1 MAGYRAARQASH
13 LDHFSRVLP
22 SGAREPRGVPARCQ
36 KAKEPEFPRAC
47 GQFARGPRFARSGS
61 CASCVGGEWPE
72 LAVPL
77 PCRMFTS
84 LARYTHA
91 ASEYGH
97 ATHSAMTR
105 QTTTIGTAIV
115 RADDD
120 VRQRVRI

>member
-13 LDHFSRVLP
+13 LDHFSRGLP

-36 KAKEPEFPRAC
+36 KAKEPEFPRAS
-47 GQFARGPRFARSGS
+47 GQFTGAPRVAMSG
-61 CASCVGGEWPE
+61 CCPSCVGGEAPE
-72 LAVPL
+72 LAVQL
-77 PCRMFTS
+77 PCRMFTIF
-84 LARYTHA
+84 ARYTHA

-115 RADDD
+115 RTD
-120 VRQRVRI
+120 